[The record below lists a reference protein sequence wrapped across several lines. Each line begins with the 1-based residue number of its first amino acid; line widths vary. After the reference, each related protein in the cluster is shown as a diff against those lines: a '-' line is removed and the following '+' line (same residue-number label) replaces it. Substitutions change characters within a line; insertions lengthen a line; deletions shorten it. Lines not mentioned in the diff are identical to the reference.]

1 MNALEKIEGDKIKFE
16 CQSYSYKR
24 ITELT
29 IHSSDT
35 SIKPILLANQNV
47 PYN

>member
-1 MNALEKIEGDKIKFE
+1 MNIFNFFIDYNALEKIASDKLKFE

-29 IHSSDT
+29 I
-35 SIKPILLANQNV
+35 LYL
-47 PYN
+47 